1 MFFLLFSPGDEEM
14 LRELKGPAHI
24 HRAGE
29 WERRTVTPG
38 RPHAD
43 PVPGTKAH
51 PPPSE
56 TCLRRDLRLSRGRP
70 G

>member
-1 MFFLLFSPGDEEM
+1 M
-14 LRELKGPAHI
+14 LRELKGPAHM

-43 PVPGTKAH
+43 PVPAAKAH
-51 PPPSE
+51 LPSTE
-56 TCLRRDLRLSRGRP
+56 TCLRRDLLLSRGRT